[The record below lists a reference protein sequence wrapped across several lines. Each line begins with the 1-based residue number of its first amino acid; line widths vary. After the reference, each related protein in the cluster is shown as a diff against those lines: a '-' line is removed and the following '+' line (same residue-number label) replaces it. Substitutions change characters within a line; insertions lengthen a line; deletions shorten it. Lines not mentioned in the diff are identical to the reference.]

1 MCWSLVP
8 RVCDHAVVSERKL
21 AWDGCLNVR
30 DLGGHATEGG
40 GRTRYGAVVRAD
52 SVRSLTDAGWES
64 LVAHGIRRIVD
75 LRLDRERAEDAPREV
90 PVEVVHVQVVDE
102 TAPGAAEVLEATQ
115 TTEAFYLAILEL
127 FHERWARAV
136 AAVGDA
142 PAGGVVVHC
151 HGGKDRTG
159 IVAALLLRLV
169 GVPTADVAA
178 DYGETTRNLA
188 ELNTAWIAAAEDEE
202 ERERRILFSRS
213 EPETMEA
220 VVRELERRHG
230 SVRAYLLAG
239 GATEEEL
246 ERVETRL
253 LD

>member
-1 MCWSLVP
+1 MRWSLVP
-8 RVCDHAVVSERKL
+8 RVCDHAPVTERKL

-30 DLGGHATEGG
+30 DLGGHVTEGG
-40 GRTRYGAVVRAD
+40 GRTRHGAVVRAD

-64 LVAHGIRRIVD
+64 LVAHGVRRIVD

-102 TAPGAAEVLEATQ
+102 SVPGAAELLESTS
-115 TTEAFYLAILEL
+115 TTEDFYLAALEL

-142 PAGGVVVHC
+142 PEGGVVVHC

-159 IVAALLLRLV
+159 IVVALLLRLV
-169 GVPTADVAA
+169 GVSVDDVAT
-178 DYGETTRNLA
+178 DYGETTANLA
-188 ELNTAWIAAAEDEE
+188 ALNAEWIAGAEDED

-230 SVRAYLLAG
+230 SVREYLLAG
-239 GATEEEL
+239 GATEDEL
-246 ERVETRL
+246 ERVRARL
-253 LD
+253 R

>member
-1 MCWSLVP
+1 MQRLRPEAVAGVGRQRLQLEPEDLLERGRGDGSHLVDRHRP
-8 RVCDHAVVSERKL
+8 PKL
-21 AWDGCLNVR
+21 AGDRRELRV
-30 DLGGHATEGG
+30 LEP
-40 GRTRYGAVVRAD
+40 
-52 SVRSLTDAGWES
+52 AGS
-64 LVAHGIRRIVD
+64 DPL
-75 LRLDRERAEDAPREV
+75 RERRR
-90 PVEVVHVQVVDE
+90 VEVVHVQVLDE
-102 TAPGAAEVLEATQ
+102 SAPGAAEVLEVTQ
-115 TTEAFYLAILEL
+115 TTEEFYLAILEL

-151 HGGKDRTG
+151 QGGKDRTG
-159 IVAALLLRLV
+159 IMAALLLRLV
-169 GVPTADVAA
+169 GVPIADVAA

-188 ELNTAWIAAAEDEE
+188 EMNTAWIEAAEDEE

-220 VVRELERRHG
+220 VVGELERRHG

-246 ERVETRL
+246 ERVHARL